1 MGNIF
6 EKRRLDFLKL
16 KDIKLK
22 LRLDITINL
31 VDITIMYNS
40 LTLIFHNS

>member
-6 EKRRLDFLKL
+6 EKRKFDFLKL

-31 VDITIMYNS
+31 VDITIRYNS
-40 LTLIFHNS
+40 FNTNFP

>member
-6 EKRRLDFLKL
+6 KKRKLDFLKL
-16 KDIKLK
+16 KNIKLK

-31 VDITIMYNS
+31 VDITIRYNS
-40 LTLIFHNS
+40 FSINFP